1 MPLLLVLQIVAA
13 VLLVA
18 SILLQG
24 GGAGLSS
31 SFGGSG
37 ESFRTR
43 RGVEKLLFY
52 TTIVTA
58 FVFVLTV
65 IANLL
70 I

>member
-1 MPLLLVLQIVAA
+1 MPFLQVLQIVVA

-52 TTIVTA
+52 TTITTA

-70 I
+70 L